1 MIGLGGLFVAMMVPL
16 NTFKEESA
24 MSKGNDKKAKAD
36 KTKPNVGVSSYKAAQ
51 ASNKPGIS
59 SFSKKPG
66 ASQIGRK
73 GT

>member
-1 MIGLGGLFVAMMVPL
+1 
-16 NTFKEESA
+16 

-36 KTKPNVGVSSYKAAQ
+36 KAKPTSASSYKSAQ
-51 ASNKPGIS
+51 SANKPGAS
-59 SFSKKPG
+59 PFSQKPG